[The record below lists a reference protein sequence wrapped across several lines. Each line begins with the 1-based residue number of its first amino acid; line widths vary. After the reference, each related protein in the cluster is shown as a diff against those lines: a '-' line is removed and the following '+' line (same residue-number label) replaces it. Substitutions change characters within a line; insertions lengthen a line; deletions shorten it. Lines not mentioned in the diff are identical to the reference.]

1 MGSETFYVDGLKS
14 QKSEKRAI
22 FENSKKQQQQQ
33 QQQQQQH
40 TQKKH
45 TQRKDRFS
53 HS

>member
-22 FENSKKQQQQQ
+22 FENSKKNKKQKQQQQQ
-33 QQQQQQH
+33 QKH

-45 TQRKDRFS
+45 TQR
-53 HS
+53 